1 MRVIIIGC
9 GRVGMELAK
18 ELDKAK
24 HEVVVIDRNPDAFD
38 RLGNNFTGKTL
49 LGSGSDVEVLEE
61 AGARQ
66 CDALAA
72 VTDSNP
78 VNIAAALIA
87 KKHFGVPKVIAR
99 ISDPRRVALYESVG
113 IHVICPTAVA
123 AAEAQR
129 IILG

>member
-1 MRVIIIGC
+1 MKVIIIGC
-9 GRVGMELAK
+9 GRVGAELAK
-18 ELDKAK
+18 GFAKAN
-24 HEVVVIDRNPDAFD
+24 HEVVVIDLNPDAFD

-49 LGSGSDVEVLEE
+49 LGSGSDLEVLEE
-61 AGARQ
+61 AGVRE

-72 VTDSNP
+72 VTNSNP

-99 ISDPRRVALYESVG
+99 ISDPHRVALYESIG

-129 IILG
+129 ILG